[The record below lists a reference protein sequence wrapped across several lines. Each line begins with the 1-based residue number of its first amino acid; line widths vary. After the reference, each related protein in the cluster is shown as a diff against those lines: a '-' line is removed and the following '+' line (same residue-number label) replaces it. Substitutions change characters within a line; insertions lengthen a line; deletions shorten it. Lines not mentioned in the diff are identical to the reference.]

1 MVSSGTVDE
10 TKETSYELAV
20 AVESAAVV
28 EEDSTSDE
36 LAAVD
41 VDSSSCSVTVEDCVA
56 VVLRVEVGLDS
67 SPSSVDPELEIA
79 DQLAV
84 VVAEDDDVM
93 SVVAADEVVSV
104 VADAAVL
111 LLDVAAAVVATRL
124 AEVELLVVDAEVS
137 IEELADLVVS
147 PSSFVA
153 EVD

>member
-41 VDSSSCSVTVEDCVA
+41 VDSTSCSVTVEA

-84 VVAEDDDVM
+84 VVAEDDEV
-93 SVVAADEVVSV
+93 SADEVVSV

-111 LLDVAAAVVATRL
+111 LLDVAAAVVAARL

>member
-41 VDSSSCSVTVEDCVA
+41 VDSTSCSVTVEA

-111 LLDVAAAVVATRL
+111 LLDVAAAVVAARL